1 MRNRILALVAAA
13 AFVAGCATQP
23 ETKVVQ
29 EGTATTVKQTG
40 PGPNVDTTIV
50 TGVVTKYV
58 AGQEIEIKA
67 ADGNSWDFDLEDSL
81 QVQGAIEIGKPATI
95 HYTEQSG
102 VKRVT
107 ILTGG

>member
-40 PGPNVDTTIV
+40 PGPNVDSTIV

-107 ILTGG
+107 VLTGG

>member
-1 MRNRILALVAAA
+1 MKSRIFALLAIAAL
-13 AFVAGCATQP
+13 VAGCATQP

-29 EGTATTVKQTG
+29 EGSATTVKQTG
-40 PGPNVDTTIV
+40 PGANVDTTIV
-50 TGVVTKYV
+50 TGVVTKYMP
-58 AGQEIEIKA
+58 GQEIEIKA

-81 QVQGAIEIGKPATI
+81 QVQGSIMVGKPATI

-107 ILTGG
+107 VLTGS

>member
-1 MRNRILALVAAA
+1 MKSRIFALLAIAAL
-13 AFVAGCATQP
+13 VAGCATQP

-40 PGPNVDTTIV
+40 PGANVDTTIV
-50 TGVVTKYV
+50 TGVVTKYMP
-58 AGQEIEIKA
+58 GQEIEIKA

-81 QVQGAIEIGKPATI
+81 QVQGAIVVGKPATI

-107 ILTGG
+107 VLTGS

>member
-1 MRNRILALVAAA
+1 MRNRILALCAVA

-50 TGVVTKYV
+50 TGVVTKYEP
-58 AGQEIEIKA
+58 GQEIEIKA

-81 QVQGAIEIGKPATI
+81 QVQGSVMVGKPATI

-107 ILTGG
+107 VLTGN

>member
-1 MRNRILALVAAA
+1 MRNRILALCAVA

-50 TGVVTKYV
+50 TGVVTKYEP
-58 AGQEIEIKA
+58 GQEIEIKA

-81 QVQGAIEIGKPATI
+81 QVQGSIMVGKPATI

-107 ILTGG
+107 ILTGN

>member
-1 MRNRILALVAAA
+1 MRNRILTLLAAA
-13 AFVAGCATQP
+13 TFVAGCATQP

-29 EGTATTVKQTG
+29 EGSGTTVKQTG

-50 TGVVTKYV
+50 TGVVTKYT

-107 ILTGG
+107 VLTGG

>member
-1 MRNRILALVAAA
+1 MRNKVLPLLAVAALV
-13 AFVAGCATQP
+13 VGCATQP

-50 TGVVTKYV
+50 TGVVTKYMP
-58 AGQEIEIKA
+58 GQEIEIKA

-81 QVQGAIEIGKPATI
+81 QVQGSIMVGKPATI

-107 ILTGG
+107 ILTGS

>member
-1 MRNRILALVAAA
+1 MRNRIFALLAVA
-13 AFVAGCATQP
+13 AFVVGCSTQP

-40 PGPNVDTTIV
+40 PGPNTDTTIV
-50 TGVVTKYV
+50 TGVVTKYQP
-58 AGQEIEIKA
+58 GQEIEIKA

-95 HYTEQSG
+95 HYTETAG

-107 ILTGG
+107 VLTGS

>member
-1 MRNRILALVAAA
+1 MRNRILALVAVA

-40 PGPNVDTTIV
+40 PGPNVDATIV

-107 ILTGG
+107 VLTGG

>member
-1 MRNRILALVAAA
+1 MRNRILALCAVA

-50 TGVVTKYV
+50 TGVVTKYEP
-58 AGQEIEIKA
+58 GQEIEIKA

-81 QVQGAIEIGKPATI
+81 QIQGSIMVGKPATI

-107 ILTGG
+107 ILTGN

>member
-1 MRNRILALVAAA
+1 MRNRILALCAVA

-50 TGVVTKYV
+50 TGVVTKYEP
-58 AGQEIEIKA
+58 GQEIEIKA

-81 QVQGAIEIGKPATI
+81 QVQGSVMVGKPATI

-107 ILTGG
+107 ILTGN

>member
-1 MRNRILALVAAA
+1 MRNRIFALLAVA

-50 TGVVTKYV
+50 TGVVTKYQP
-58 AGQEIEIKA
+58 GQEIEIKA
-67 ADGNSWDFDLEDSL
+67 ADGNEWDFDLEDS
-81 QVQGAIEIGKPATI
+81 VEVKGAIMVGKPATI
-95 HYTEQSG
+95 HYVEQSG

-107 ILTGG
+107 VLTGG